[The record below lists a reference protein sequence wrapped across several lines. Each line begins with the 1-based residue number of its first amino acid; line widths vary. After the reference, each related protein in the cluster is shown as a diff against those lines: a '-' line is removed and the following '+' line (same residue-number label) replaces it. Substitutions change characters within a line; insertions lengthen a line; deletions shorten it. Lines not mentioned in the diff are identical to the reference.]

1 MKENITR
8 KMAQCPSCGQ
18 HFMPVDK
25 EAVCEVC
32 TPPYWH
38 HPFQPAPMPAID
50 TGDCIDEP

>member
-18 HFMPVDK
+18 HFMPVDN

-50 TGDCIDEP
+50 TGDCVDEP